1 MSKKKA
7 LHPAARAFLILGAV
21 LVGLLALFLFGRYGW
36 RLWGFRACE
45 GAGIEAVEVTD
56 GEVRISG
63 FCPGSVPEGF
73 LGCYAE
79 EAEGRLYV
87 GFRFS
92 GVFGFLETG
101 DFTVTIPVVGE
112 ISEVILKTGTSETLI
127 WPADP
132 VLSETEEPDS
142 TPAPQETPAVPEAY
156 AAVIGAYCTALSEGW
171 DAARMMEAGLNY
183 MTADS
188 FFTAPLEEIGFWIAD
203 LDGDGTEELA
213 IGSRTE
219 DAFYGKLVFSLYTL
233 REDGTTLLLFDS
245 KERDRFYYT
254 GGFRFANLGSCDW
267 NESYVTTLKLE
278 DREMIDMTYTT
289 DPADYVRM
297 ELTPFAEW
305 NREGE

>member
-7 LHPAARAFLILGAV
+7 LHPAARAFLILGAL

-63 FCPGSVPEGF
+63 FCPGSVPEGL

-92 GVFGFLETG
+92 GVFGFFETG
-101 DFTVTIPVVGE
+101 DFTVTIPVEGE
-112 ISEVILKTGTSETLI
+112 IAEVILKTATSETLI
-127 WPADP
+127 WPNDL

-171 DAARMMEAGLNY
+171 DPARMMEAGLNY

-188 FFTAPLEEIGFWIAD
+188 FYTAPLEEIGFWIAD

-245 KERDRFYYT
+245 KERDRFYYA

-289 DPADYVRM
+289 DPADYVQM